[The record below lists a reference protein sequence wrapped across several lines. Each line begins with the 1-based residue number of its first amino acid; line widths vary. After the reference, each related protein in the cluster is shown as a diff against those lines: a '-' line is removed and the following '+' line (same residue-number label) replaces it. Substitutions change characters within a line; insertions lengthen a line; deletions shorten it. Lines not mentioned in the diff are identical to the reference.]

1 MVVFCRII
9 LQGKIIFVDSDNT
22 LVHKNIASRK
32 HNICY
37 EAKLL
42 SIFGQSKAK
51 PRKVLCYI
59 GPKQVIFTSNLL
71 GATMTN

>member
-1 MVVFCRII
+1 MNII
-9 LQGKIIFVDSDNT
+9 TRQCIVRTEIFSFFIGSDNT

-42 SIFGQSKAK
+42 SIFGQTKMKA
-51 PRKVLCYI
+51 RKVQCYV
-59 GPKQVIFTSNLL
+59 GPKQV
-71 GATMTN
+71 